1 MPVNLNET
9 MAMGPDVGRQEG
21 AIEKKWFK
29 HVGEL
34 ADGGAA
40 VIILNRTVPGEPNNC
55 LVVGAKFLPDVYHDS
70 LMKSLESEGGQAE
83 FELANY
89 LARQTF
95 PDGVNMLQL
104 LHTENFIK
112 KFKTSEVIVTYG
124 PLKEGRM
131 PLNKLNEQI
140 ARDMNIDVKDLAMKE
155 VEDKEAPVKATKKKP
170 SAKKTTKK

>member
-34 ADGGAA
+34 ADGGAKV
-40 VIILNRTVPGEPNNC
+40 VILYRTVPGEPNNC
-55 LVVGAKFLPDVYHDS
+55 LVVGSKFLPDIYHDS
-70 LMKSLESEGGQAE
+70 LMKALESEGGQAE
-83 FELANY
+83 FELANF

-95 PDGVNMLQL
+95 PDGVNMLQM
-104 LHTENFIK
+104 LHSENFIK

-140 ARDMNIDVKDLAMKE
+140 ARDMNVEVKDLAMNE
-155 VEDKEAPVKATKKKP
+155 VEEKEAPVKETKKKP
-170 SAKKTTKK
+170 SAKKTSKK

>member
-1 MPVNLNET
+1 MPVNLNDT

-34 ADGGAA
+34 ADGGAKV
-40 VIILNRTVPGEPNNC
+40 VILYRTVPGEPNNC
-55 LVVGAKFLPDVYHDS
+55 LVVGSKFLTDIYHKT
-70 LMKSLESEGGQAE
+70 LMKALESEGGQAE
-83 FELANY
+83 FELANF

-95 PDGVNMLQL
+95 PDGVNILQML
-104 LHTENFIK
+104 HSENFIK

-131 PLNKLNEQI
+131 PLNLSLI
-140 ARDMNIDVKDLAMKE
+140 HI
-155 VEDKEAPVKATKKKP
+155 
-170 SAKKTTKK
+170 